1 MAASRAPA
9 ARPLTPVPLLDTDVP
24 AVLLRT
30 DRNVMHHGALGVVR
44 SLGARGVAVHAM
56 VEHPWAPL
64 AGSRHLQRR
73 WPWPTGTAGALAG
86 LDRIADALG
95 RPAVLLTTDD
105 GGAALLAEHGEGLRD
120 RFLFPRVPP
129 GLPRRLADKAALPH
143 LCAEHGMPCP
153 RTEPARDPAQ
163 VRAFAADTGLPVV
176 VKRATAWEGTGHGR
190 PSTSLVRTAAEL
202 DALAAEV
209 AARPGSLLLQEY
221 LAPLAPGDGPQD
233 WFVHAYL
240 DDAGRAV
247 FVGTGVKERS
257 YPAHAG
263 LTSLGRVEPWPDLAT
278 LATEFLDRAGYR
290 GIVDLDLR
298 VDPADGTA
306 KLLDANP
313 RPGAQFR
320 MFRGTAGTDVV
331 VAAHLDLTGRGVPHD
346 PPQPRRF
353 LVEPYDPLSALTH
366 ARRGELDARTW
377 AASVRGVDEPAWF
390 AADDPLP
397 FALMTARTAA
407 TALGRAA
414 RRARAAPAPPPCPT
428 PTATPPADPR
438 KEPNMSQR
446 ADVVV
451 IGAGPYGLS
460 LGAHLAATGLRVR
473 QFGRVMQAWKTMPKG
488 MYLKSQGFASSLSA
502 PDGTH
507 TLQAYCART
516 DTPYADYGLPVAL
529 DTFVA
534 YGEWFARE
542 RVTGVEEV
550 PVVGLADDV
559 GGFRVELGD
568 GEVVTA
574 ARVVVAVGITG
585 AAAMPPELAD
595 LPARLASHTG
605 DHTDLAAFSGRRV
618 VVLGAGQSALESAAL
633 LHESGA
639 DVRIV
644 AREGRVAWNGD
655 PLAASRSVWRRLREP
670 EAPLGSGW
678 GTWFYSTQP
687 DLYRRLPAGTRLT
700 RARSALGPAGAY
712 WLRPRVDGVIPTL
725 VGHRVE
731 SADTGSGDEV
741 RLGLRDADGNRQVL
755 HADHVLAG
763 TGYRIDL
770 SRIGFLDPSLIARID
785 TLGGTPAVGADYH
798 SSVPGLYFCGPA
810 VAPSLGPVMRFAY
823 GSAHAAAAC
832 TRGLTAS
839 LPAPAPARG

>member
-1 MAASRAPA
+1 V
-9 ARPLTPVPLLDTDVP
+9 PV
-24 AVLLRT
+24 VLLRT
-30 DRNVMHHGALGVVR
+30 DRNVMHHGALGIVR
-44 SLGARGVAVHAM
+44 SLGTRGVAVHAM
-56 VEHPWAPL
+56 VEHPWTPL
-64 AGSRHLQRR
+64 ARSRHLSQR
-73 WPWPTGTAGALAG
+73 WPWAGGTDEVLAL
-86 LDRIADALG
+86 LDRIADTLG
-95 RPAVLLTTDD
+95 RPAVLLTSDD
-105 GGAALLAEHGEGLRD
+105 GGATLLAEHGPRLRD
-120 RFLFPRVPP
+120 RYLFPCVPS
-129 GLPRRLADKAALPH
+129 GLPRRLADKASLPG

-153 RTEPARDPAQ
+153 RTERALTREQ
-163 VRAFAADTGLPVV
+163 VAAFAEYTGLPVV
-176 VKRATAWEGTGHGR
+176 VKRPTAWEGAGR
-190 PSTSLVRTAAEL
+190 PSTSLVRTPAEL
-202 DALAAEV
+202 EALADEV
-209 AARPGSLLLQEY
+209 AAHPGTLLLQEY
-221 LAPLAPGDGPQD
+221 LAPLGPRRGPQD

-240 DDAGRAV
+240 DAAGRPV

-263 LTSLGRVEPWPDLAT
+263 LTSLGRVEPWPELAAA
-278 LATEFLDRAGYR
+278 ATAFLRRAGYR

-298 VDPADGTA
+298 VDPADGIP

-320 MFRGTAGTDVV
+320 MFRGLRGTDVA
-331 VAAHLDLTGRGVPHD
+331 VAAHLDLTGRAVPDD
-346 PPQPRRF
+346 PPEPRRF
-353 LVEPYDPLSALTH
+353 LVEPYDPLSALAH
-366 ARRGELDARTW
+366 ARRGELGPRAW
-377 AASVRGVDEPAWF
+377 AASMRGVDEPAWF

-397 FALMTARTAA
+397 FALMAARTAA

-414 RRARAAPAPPPCPT
+414 RRPRRPVPT
-428 PTATPPADPR
+428 PTPTPTPTTSLDPR
-438 KEPNMSQR
+438 EEPTMSHR
-446 ADVVV
+446 TDVVV

-473 QFGRVMQAWKTMPKG
+473 QFGQVMQAWKTMPKG
-488 MYLKSQGFASSLSA
+488 MYLKSQGFASSLSD

-507 TLQAYCART
+507 SLQSYCART
-516 DTPYADYGLPVAL
+516 ETPYADYGLPVAL
-529 DTFVA
+529 DTFIA

-542 RVTGVEEV
+542 RVPDVEET
-550 PVVGLADDV
+550 PVVGLSTDT

-568 GEVVTA
+568 GEVVHA

-595 LPARLASHTG
+595 LPARLASHASEQ
-605 DHTDLAAFSGRRV
+605 TDLASFSGRRV

-639 DVRIV
+639 DTRIV
-644 AREGRVAWNGD
+644 ARKARVAWNGD
-655 PLAASRSVWRRLREP
+655 PLAAQRSVWRRMREP

-687 DLYRRLPAGTRLT
+687 DLYRRLPATTRLT

-712 WLRPRVDGVIPTL
+712 WLRPRVDGVVPTL
-725 VGHRVE
+725 LAQRIEAAE
-731 SADTGSGDEV
+731 SDGDEV
-741 RLGLRDADGNRQVL
+741 RLDMRDADGRRHVL

-770 SRIGFLDPSLIARID
+770 SRIGFLEPSLIARID
-785 TLGGTPAVGADYH
+785 TLGGTPSVTADYH

-832 TRGLTAS
+832 ARSLAASSPAAAPVRIRG
-839 LPAPAPARG
+839 

>member
-1 MAASRAPA
+1 MPPA
-9 ARPLTPVPLLDTDVP
+9 LDTGVP

-44 SLGARGVAVHAM
+44 SLGARGVAVHAV
-56 VEHPWAPL
+56 VEHPWTPL
-64 AGSRHLQRR
+64 ARSRYLHRR
-73 WPWPTGTAGALAG
+73 WPWAVGRDAVLAR
-86 LDRIADALG
+86 LEEIATALG

-105 GGAALLAEHGEGLRD
+105 GGATLLAEHGDALRD
-120 RFLFPRVPP
+120 RYLFPRVPAE
-129 GLPRRLADKAALPH
+129 LPRRLADKAALPV

-153 RTEPARDPAQ
+153 RTEPAATAEQ
-163 VRAFAADTGLPVV
+163 VAAFAAETGLPVV
-176 VKRATAWEGTGHGR
+176 VKRATAWDGPGR
-190 PSTSLVRTAAEL
+190 PSTSLVRTPAEL
-202 DALAAEV
+202 ETLAAEV
-209 AARPGSLLLQEY
+209 TAHPGSLLLQEY
-221 LAPLAPGDGPQD
+221 LAPLDSGPQD

-240 DDAGRAV
+240 DGSGTAV

-263 LTSLGRVEPWPDLAT
+263 LTSLGRVEPWPELA
-278 LATEFLDRAGYR
+278 ATATGFLRRAGYR
-290 GIVDLDLR
+290 GVVDLDLR
-298 VDPADGTA
+298 VDPVDGVA

-320 MFRGTAGTDVV
+320 MFRGARGTDVA
-331 VAAHLDLTGRGVPHD
+331 VAAHLDLTGRPVPDD
-346 PPQPRRF
+346 PPGPRRF
-353 LVEPYDPLSALTH
+353 LVEPYDPLSAIAH
-366 ARRGELDARTW
+366 ARRGELGARAW
-377 AASVRGVDEPAWF
+377 AASMRGVDEPAWF

-397 FALMTARTAA
+397 FALMTARTTA

-414 RRARAAPAPPPCPT
+414 RRAPHPPPT
-428 PTATPPADPR
+428 PTSTTPLDPR
-438 KEPNMSQR
+438 EEPTMSER
-446 ADVVV
+446 TDVVV

-488 MYLKSQGFASSLSA
+488 MYLKSQGHASSLSD

-507 TLQAYCART
+507 GLQAYCART
-516 DTPYADYGLPVAL
+516 ETPYADYGLPVAL
-529 DTFVA
+529 DTFIA

-542 RVTGVEEV
+542 RVPGVEEV
-550 PVVGLADDV
+550 PVVGLTADT

-568 GEVVTA
+568 GEVVQATQ
-574 ARVVVAVGITG
+574 VVVATGITG
-585 AAAMPPELAD
+585 AAAMPPELAE
-595 LPARLASHTG
+595 LPARLASHTS
-605 DHTDLAAFSGRRV
+605 DQADLADFSGRRV

-639 DVRIV
+639 DTRIV
-644 AREGRVAWNGD
+644 ARERRIAWNGD
-655 PLAASRSVWRRLREP
+655 PLAAQRSVWRRIREP

-687 DLYRRLPAGTRLT
+687 DLFRRLPAGTRLT
-700 RARSALGPAGAY
+700 RARTALGPAGAY
-712 WLRPRVDGVIPTL
+712 WLRPRVEGVIPTL
-725 VGHRVE
+725 LGHRVE
-731 SADTGSGDEV
+731 SAGTDGDEV
-741 RLGLRDADGNRQVL
+741 RLDLRDTEGRRHVL

-770 SRIGFLDPSLIARID
+770 SRIGFLDPSLIARVD
-785 TLGGTPAVGADYH
+785 TLGGTPSVTAEYE
-798 SSVPGLYFCGPA
+798 SSVPGLFFCGPA

-823 GSAHAAAAC
+823 GSAHAAVAC

-839 LPAPAPARG
+839 LPAPVSARARG